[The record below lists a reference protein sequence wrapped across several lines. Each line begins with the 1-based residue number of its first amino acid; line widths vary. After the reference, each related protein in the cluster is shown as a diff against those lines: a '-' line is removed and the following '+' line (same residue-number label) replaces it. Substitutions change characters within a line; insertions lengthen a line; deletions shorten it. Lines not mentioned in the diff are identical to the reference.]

1 MQAVGLKTYIWN
13 NNFRSALLL
22 AGFPVLLI
30 GLLWAGQLGLM
41 GAGYLPHTGYVARD
55 AAISA
60 QWLIGSAPLALLASG
75 GWYAVAFFG
84 YQSIID
90 FTTGAH
96 KVSRTEEPELWN
108 LLENLCI
115 SRGLTM
121 PDLRIVE
128 TDARNAWASGLSDKR
143 AVVTVT
149 RGLMQVLT
157 KDELEAVLAHELTH
171 VINRD
176 SRVMVIAAIFA
187 GIITLLAEMIARMM
201 FYSGGRGSSRS
212 RSEGGGGGAGALMLI
227 GFGAAALGY
236 VLAIAIRFAISRR
249 REYLADAGAVELTKN
264 PDAMISALLK
274 ISGHSDIHA
283 PDDIQAMF
291 IDNHERGFAGFQ
303 DTHPPIQ
310 KRVDALVK
318 YAHGRLPDW
327 QAQGFDP
334 VMPQAPASGT
344 AVPQTATFLSG
355 TAVPPTSKGPWG

>member
-1 MQAVGLKTYIWN
+1 VQAVGLKTYIWN
-13 NNFRSALLL
+13 NNFRCTLLL
-22 AGFPVLLI
+22 AGFPILLI
-30 GLLWAGQLGLM
+30 ALLWAGQLGLM
-41 GAGYLPHTGYVARD
+41 GAGLLPSTGNVSRD
-55 AAISA
+55 AGVSA
-60 QWLIGSAPLALLASG
+60 GWLIASAPLALVVSG
-75 GWYAVAFFG
+75 VWYLIAFFG
-84 YQSIID
+84 YQAIID

-96 KVSRTEEPELWN
+96 KVSRTEEPGLWN

-149 RGLMQVLT
+149 RGLMEALN
-157 KDELEAVLAHELTH
+157 KDEIEAVLAHELTH

-187 GIITLLAEMIARMM
+187 GVITLIAEMLARVM
-201 FYSGGRGSSRS
+201 FFSGGRGSSRS

-227 GFGAAALGY
+227 GFAAAAIGY
-236 VLAIAIRFAISRR
+236 ILAIAIRFAISRR

-274 ISGHSDIHA
+274 ISGHSEIHA
-283 PDDIQAMF
+283 PADVQAMF
-291 IDNHERGFAGFQ
+291 LDHHGEGFAGMFE
-303 DTHPPIQ
+303 THPPID
-310 KRVDALVK
+310 KRVEALVK

-327 QAQGFDP
+327 QAQGLEPPLPDA
-334 VMPQAPASGT
+334 QT
-344 AVPQTATFLSG
+344 AVPQTCAPAAD
-355 TAVPPTSKGPWG
+355 TAVPTTPRHGPWG